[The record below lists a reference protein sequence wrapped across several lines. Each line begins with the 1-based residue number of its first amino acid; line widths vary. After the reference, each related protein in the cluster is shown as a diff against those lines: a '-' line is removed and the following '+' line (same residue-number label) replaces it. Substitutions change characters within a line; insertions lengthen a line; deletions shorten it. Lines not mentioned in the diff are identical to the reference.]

1 MFDQLKNVYNLR
13 KQAAELKQQLEREK
27 ITAASDDGLVTLTLS
42 GSQEILE
49 VKIDPTQTLT
59 AQALEAAF
67 KNAYRKASDELKN
80 LLSRKFA
87 GMF

>member
-13 KQAAELKQQLEREK
+13 KQAAELKQQLEQEK

-42 GSQEILE
+42 GSQEILD
-49 VKIDPTQTLT
+49 VKIDPEKSLS
-59 AQALEAAF
+59 APALETAF
-67 KNAYRKASDELKN
+67 KNAYRKASDELKS